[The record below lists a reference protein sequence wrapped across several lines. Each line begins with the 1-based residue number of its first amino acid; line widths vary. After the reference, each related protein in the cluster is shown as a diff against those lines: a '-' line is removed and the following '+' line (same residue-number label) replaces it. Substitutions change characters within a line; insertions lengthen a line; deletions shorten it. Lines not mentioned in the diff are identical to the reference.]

1 VPINNTPA
9 PGIPASPP
17 ATIPSPSLA
26 TPAATSATTPPVVGA
41 VDVLEAGGASNLKAL
56 SGPAAI
62 KAAAS
67 LPPVRSPDVERGLS
81 GGIRSVFPLDG
92 LESIDTRGRWAQGF
106 RLDGGTVRM
115 MWLST
120 RRIDD
125 AAQGK
130 GFELFFQAH
139 GSAVERFAERMT
151 KAGAKTG
158 QSFSFWS
165 AQPDTTAGE
174 THSSLKRD
182 GQTWAPTGSCLA
194 LSGEGFVVEY
204 VPKEPEALKGAFR
217 IRVFGDP
224 DSAEAKLADVVKT
237 LGLQSV
243 FAPPTKQTLERF
255 KMFRFLWQ
263 VYPESLKQVAFT
275 PVSAL
280 AAALASLDDAPAL
293 DANVRQAIDA
303 EPLAGKEIKARLRLM
318 TALYAKNPEAFLEW
332 ARSDA
337 SSRDGVFPAHGQP
350 DPNAVLRTRLT
361 QSGFDADHAKKVEAG
376 GPPVKEDLG
385 RALLELGALV
395 RKSEPHARRA
405 IDRDVETVKLSELEK
420 IAIAAGATPERL
432 AKLEFVEVYPGYFTV
447 YDPSLPAQLA
457 KAGARYMYS
466 TADNADRVIDMLL
479 GGQKSSLTRFQ
490 EGVLVQGK
498 SSNSD
503 FGSGGASSVFSR
515 VVTESAQ
522 MNAIKKSGTYTFMDW
537 GGSRPYKLVIN
548 RAALGRLDWY
558 AYNGDNF
565 GRTTTL
571 KPENHGEAI
580 IRTMNAN
587 YVSNN
592 ELMFPIGNS
601 PRFVDFVVCSNDAQ
615 KKELVD
621 KLNAR
626 GITEFNGRPIES
638 FVRVES
644 SFFVHP
650 DDLDVALAVRTAV
663 LVDQPAELAGV
674 AKTASKDKVAALIA
688 ERAEWLEANVEAEVE
703 ALAPEKGSNALRYE
717 ARNEAGSLIAA
728 TPAWTET
735 LGLAALEGSTLD
747 AARAAIREAMAATL
761 KGAAQSGVGVALN
774 EVRSDLVGVATT
786 ALAAQ
791 DALQEAVLAELDAQ
805 FPGPAKLGYPA
816 RGEAKTVALERLKA
830 VLRPALEAEAAGPRA
845 EKIAARM
852 EVYLREDL
860 KNNTAYHWRY
870 ASDDRAKAVAA
881 EVLDAAA
888 GEAVVASLLGPLGKK
903 LEPKAKTWMAEAATN
918 DLRYELRQRIEP
930 KLKEQTADA
939 IAEAARAA
947 IAAQF
952 SALFAEKV
960 APRIDELAKTHPER
974 ATPEERARV
983 PALLEEAFSELG
995 RDLGAKSSTEAWN
1008 ALLPDKLN
1016 AAIGAAVNAQA
1027 DALTASVVGN
1037 AAREALRDALKTELT
1052 SRASAWAKTLDTDVE
1067 FAAVAEAVIPEVR
1080 ADVLAAARAAVVND
1094 AMNDWALSS
1103 KLSSWADAVVAKL
1116 DAQRT

>member
-1 VPINNTPA
+1 MPIKKTSN
-9 PGIPASPP
+9 GIPGSAPV
-17 ATIPSPSLA
+17 ATPSPTTAAPPTPTPVTPSL
-26 TPAATSATTPPVVGA
+26 GA
-41 VDVLEAGGASNLKAL
+41 GVLDVLEAGGPDLKAL

-120 RRIDD
+120 RRIED

-158 QSFSFWS
+158 QPFSFWS
-165 AQPDTTAGE
+165 AQPDTTEGE
-174 THSSLKRD
+174 TRASLKRD
-182 GQTWAPTGSCLA
+182 GQTWAPTGTCVA

-224 DSAEAKLADVVKT
+224 DAAEAKLTELVKT

-243 FAPPTKQTLERF
+243 LAPPTQQTLERF
-255 KMFRFLWQ
+255 KLFRFLWQ
-263 VYPESLKQVAFT
+263 VYPESLKQVAFVPT
-275 PVSAL
+275 RAL
-280 AAALASLDDAPAL
+280 PEALKSVEDAPAL

-303 EPLAGKEIKARLRLM
+303 EPLAGKVIKARLRLM
-318 TALYAKNPEAFLEW
+318 TALYAKSPEAFLEW
-332 ARSDA
+332 AKSDT
-337 SSRDGVFPAHGQP
+337 SSRDGIFPAEGQP
-350 DPNAVLRTRLT
+350 DPNAALRTKLT
-361 QSGFDADHAKKVEAG
+361 QNGFDADHAKKVETG
-376 GPPVKEDLG
+376 GPAVKEEIA
-385 RALLELGALV
+385 RALLELGALAK
-395 RKSEPHARRA
+395 KSEPHARRA

-420 IAIAAGATPERL
+420 LALAAGATPERL
-432 AKLEFVEVYPGYFTV
+432 AKLEFLEVYPGYFTV

-457 KAGARYMYS
+457 KAGARYLYS
-466 TADNADRVIDMLL
+466 TSDNADRVIDMLL

-522 MNAIKKSGTYTFMDW
+522 MNAFKKSGTHTFMDW
-537 GGSRPYKLVIN
+537 GGSRPYKLIIN

-601 PRFVDFVVCSNDAQ
+601 PRFVDFVVCGTDAQ
-615 KKELVD
+615 KKDLVD
-621 KLNAR
+621 KLTAR
-626 GITEFNGRPIES
+626 GITEFNGRPVES
-638 FVRVES
+638 FVRVET

-650 DDLDVALAVRTAV
+650 DDMDIALAVRTAV
-663 LVDQPAELAGV
+663 LLDQPSELPNV

-688 ERAEWLEANVEAEVE
+688 ERAEWIEANVGAEVE
-703 ALAPEKGSNALRYE
+703 ALAPEKGTNSLRYE
-717 ARNEAGSLIAA
+717 ARNEARAIVAA

-735 LGLAALEGSTLD
+735 LGLAALEASALD
-747 AARAAIREAMAATL
+747 AARATMREAITTTL
-761 KGAAQSGVGVALN
+761 NGAAQSGVGVALN
-774 EVRSDLVGVATT
+774 EVRSALVGVGTT
-786 ALAAQ
+786 LLEAQ
-791 DALQEAVLAELDAQ
+791 GALQEAVLAELDAQ

-830 VLRPALEAEAAGPRA
+830 VLRPALEAEAAGAKA
-845 EKIAARM
+845 ETIAARM
-852 EVYLREDL
+852 ETYLREDL
-860 KNNTAYHWRY
+860 KKNNAYNWRY
-870 ASDDRAKAVAA
+870 AGEGRAKTVAGD
-881 EVLDAAA
+881 VLDAAA
-888 GEAVVASLLGPLGKK
+888 GEAVVASLLGALGEK
-903 LEPKAKTWMAEAATN
+903 LEPKAKKWVAESAPS
-918 DLRYELRQRIEP
+918 DLRYEIRQRIEP

-939 IAEAARAA
+939 IAEATRAA
-947 IAAQF
+947 ITAQF
-952 SALFAEKV
+952 SAVFAEKI
-960 APRIDELAKTHPER
+960 APRVEELAKTHPDR
-974 ATPEERARV
+974 ATPAERARV
-983 PALLEEAFSELG
+983 PALLEEALAELG
-995 RDLGAKSSTEAWN
+995 RELGTKSSTEAWN
-1008 ALLPDKLN
+1008 ATLPDKLN
-1016 AAIGAAVNAQA
+1016 EAITAAVSAHA
-1027 DALTASVVGN
+1027 DALTASVIGTT
-1037 AAREALRDALKTELT
+1037 AREALREVLKTELT
-1052 SRASAWAKTLDTDVE
+1052 NKATAWAKTLDTDAE
-1067 FAAVAEAVIPEVR
+1067 FAAVAEAIIPEVR
-1080 ADVLAAARAAVVND
+1080 ADVLTAARAAVVND
-1094 AMNDWALSS
+1094 AMNDWSLSS
-1103 KLSSWADAVVAKL
+1103 KLSSWADAVVNKL